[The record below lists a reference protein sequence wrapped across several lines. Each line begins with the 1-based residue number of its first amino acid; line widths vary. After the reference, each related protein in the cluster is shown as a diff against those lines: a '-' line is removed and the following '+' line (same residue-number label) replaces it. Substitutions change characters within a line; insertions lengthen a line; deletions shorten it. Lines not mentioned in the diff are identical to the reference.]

1 MSYFFF
7 PHFPS
12 SAVMFIKKELP
23 IVFADNDTDRTFDA
37 ISESVLTWENS
48 ELKNELKLSQAEIQ
62 SLLLKLFVSN
72 SKVDTY
78 DMSS

>member
-7 PHFPS
+7 PNSPS
-12 SAVMFIKKELP
+12 FAVMFIKKELP
-23 IVFADNDTDRTFDA
+23 MVFADNDTDRTFDA
-37 ISESVLTWENS
+37 ISERVLTWENS

-62 SLLLKLFVSN
+62 SLPLKLFVCN
-72 SKVDTY
+72 SMVDTY